1 MLESMRNQAQSWIAK
16 LILGGIVLSF
26 ALWGVGDYFM
36 GNQVENVAE
45 VDGKPITDS
54 AFYQAYERQLN
65 AYRSMLGK
73 QFSKELVEQLGIK
86 EETVQTLVN
95 RRLMLEEAQNL
106 GLAAPEAALMAS
118 LQSDPAFQSADG
130 FDINRYRVITRN
142 MGFRTTRD
150 YEDEQRLNLMVN
162 ALQKAVIASA
172 QVSDQEIRDN
182 FNREFEQRVLS
193 AIIVDPANV
202 GKKIKIDDAQA
213 RAYFEA
219 NQQKYRSPLKVKLTA
234 VEISPESFAADM
246 VIETADV
253 EKAYHERIVEF
264 TSPEQRHARHLLIK
278 AAADETSRKAAF
290 DKINTAKARLD
301 AGEDFAAIAK
311 ELSDDSSTA
320 DKGGDLGFFAQG
332 SMLPEFD
339 EAAFDTEKGNVSEPI
354 ETQYGY
360 HLVKVEAIKPGTV
373 TPLKDVYEKLAS
385 DLRKARAVEEAYK
398 LSQDLDNAL
407 GMEDSLKAAATGMDL
422 KAVDIGPISANEAL
436 GQQLLGSDAAL
447 RVKAFSALPG
457 EIVEIQELDDGR
469 FVALEVTERIEPD
482 TLSFA
487 DAAVQVYE
495 DARIAQTEKEAKKI
509 AETIAAKVAETPLEK
524 LAQQYGQPLYISKP
538 VRNNGIGDESDWLT
552 PALLEQ
558 SFKVANKSVLPA
570 PVEVSKGFAVVQ
582 VKDITLPSDNAFEA
596 QKESMRKE
604 VEKSKGSVRFA
615 RWMATIRDNHEIIVH
630 RNILERF

>member
-16 LILGGIVLSF
+16 VILGGIVLSF
-26 ALWGVGDYFM
+26 ALWGVGDYFT
-36 GNQVENVAE
+36 GNQVEYVAE

-73 QFSKELVEQLGIK
+73 QFSKEQAEQLGIK
-86 EETVQTLVN
+86 EETIQTLIN
-95 RRLMLEEAQNL
+95 RRLMLEEAQKL
-106 GLAAPEAALMAS
+106 GLTAPEAALMAS
-118 LQSDPAFQSADG
+118 LQADPAFQSPDG
-130 FDINRYRVITRN
+130 FDVNRYKIITRN
-142 MGFRTTRD
+142 MGYRTTRD

-162 ALQKAVIASA
+162 ALQKAIIASA
-172 QVSDQEIRDN
+172 QVNNQEIRDS

-193 AIIVDPANV
+193 AIIVDPASI
-202 GKKIKIDDAQA
+202 GKKIKINDEQA

-234 VEISPESFAADM
+234 AEISPESFAADM
-246 VIETADV
+246 AIETADV
-253 EKAYHERIVEF
+253 EKAYNERIAEF
-264 TSPEQRHARHLLIK
+264 TTPEQRQARHLLIK
-278 AAADETSRKAAF
+278 AGSDEAARKAAL
-290 DKINTAKARLD
+290 DKINAAKARLD
-301 AGEDFAAIAK
+301 GGEDFGAVAK

-320 DKGGDLGFFAQG
+320 DKGGDLGFFVQG

-339 EAAFDTEKGNVSEPI
+339 EAAFNTDKGKVSNPI

-360 HLVKVEAIKPGTV
+360 HLIKIEAIKPATE
-373 TPLKDVYEKLAS
+373 TTLKEVYEKLAS
-385 DLRKARAVEEAYK
+385 DIRKARATEEAYK
-398 LSQDLDNAL
+398 VSQDLDNAL

-422 KAVDIGPISANEAL
+422 KAADIGPISANEAL
-436 GQQLLGSDAAL
+436 GHQLLGSDAAL

-469 FVALEVTERIEPD
+469 FVALEVTERVEPD

-495 DARIAQTEKEAKKI
+495 DARIAQAESEARKI
-509 AETIAAKVAETPLEK
+509 AEAITAKVAETPLEK

-552 PALLEQ
+552 PGLLEQ
-558 SFKVANKSVLPA
+558 SFKIGNKSVLPA

-582 VKDITLPSDNAFEA
+582 VKNIIAPSDSEFET
-596 QKESMRKE
+596 QKEPMRVE

-615 RWMATIRDNHEIIVH
+615 RWMATVRDNHDIIVH

>member
-1 MLESMRNQAQSWIAK
+1 MRNQAQSWIAK
-16 LILGGIVLSF
+16 VILGGIVLSF
-26 ALWGVGDYFM
+26 ALWGVGDYFT
-36 GNQVENVAE
+36 GNQVEYVAE

-54 AFYQAYERQLN
+54 AFSQAYERQLN

-73 QFSKELVEQLGIK
+73 QFSKELAEQLGIK
-86 EETVQTLVN
+86 EETVQTLIN
-95 RRLMLEEAQNL
+95 RRLMLNEAQKL
-106 GLAAPEAALMAS
+106 GLTAPEAALMAS
-118 LQSDPAFQSADG
+118 LQADPAFQSPDG
-130 FDINRYRVITRN
+130 FDVNRYKIITRN

-162 ALQKAVIASA
+162 ALQKAIIASA
-172 QVSDQEIRDN
+172 QVNNQDIRDN

-193 AIIVDPANV
+193 AIIVDPASI
-202 GKKIKIDDAQA
+202 GKKIKINDEQA

-219 NQQKYRSPLKVKLTA
+219 HQQKYRSPLKVKLTA

-246 VIETADV
+246 AIETADV
-253 EKAYHERIVEF
+253 EKAYNERIAEF
-264 TSPEQRHARHLLIK
+264 TTPEQRQARHLLIK
-278 AAADETSRKAAF
+278 AGADEAARKTAF
-290 DKINTAKARLD
+290 DEINAAKARID
-301 AGEDFAAIAK
+301 AGEDFVAVAK

-339 EAAFDTEKGNVSEPI
+339 EAAFSTDKGKVSDPI

-360 HLVKVEAIKPGTV
+360 HLIKVEAIKPATE
-373 TPLKDVYEKLAS
+373 TALKDVYENLAS
-385 DLRKARAVEEAYK
+385 DIRKARATEEAYK
-398 LSQDLDNAL
+398 VSQDLDNAL

-436 GQQLLGSDAAL
+436 GHQLLGSDAAL
-447 RVKAFSALPG
+447 RVKTFSALPG

-469 FVALEVTERIEPD
+469 FVALEVTERVEPD

-495 DARIAQTEKEAKKI
+495 DARIAQAETEARKI
-509 AETIAAKVAETPLEK
+509 AEEITAKAAETPLEK

-538 VRNNGIGDESDWLT
+538 VRNSGVGDASDWLT
-552 PALLEQ
+552 PGLLEQ
-558 SFKVANKSVLPA
+558 SFKIANKSVLSA

-582 VKDITLPSDNAFEA
+582 VKNIIAPSDDAFET
-596 QKESMRKE
+596 QKELMRVE

-615 RWMATIRDNHEIIVH
+615 RWMATVRDNHDIIVH

>member
-1 MLESMRNQAQSWIAK
+1 
-16 LILGGIVLSF
+16 
-26 ALWGVGDYFM
+26 
-36 GNQVENVAE
+36 
-45 VDGKPITDS
+45 
-54 AFYQAYERQLN
+54 
-65 AYRSMLGK
+65 
-73 QFSKELVEQLGIK
+73 
-86 EETVQTLVN
+86 
-95 RRLMLEEAQNL
+95 
-106 GLAAPEAALMAS
+106 MAS

-162 ALQKAVIASA
+162 ALQKAIITSA

-182 FNREFEQRVLS
+182 YNREFEQRVLS
-193 AIIVDPANV
+193 AIIVSPANV
-202 GKKIKIDDAQA
+202 GKKIKIDDEQA

-246 VIETADV
+246 AIETADV
-253 EKAYHERIVEF
+253 EKAYRERIVEF
-264 TSPEQRHARHLLIK
+264 TTPEQRQARHLLIK
-278 AAADETSRKAAF
+278 AAADDASRKVAF
-290 DKINTAKARLD
+290 DKVNAAKARLD
-301 AGEDFAAIAK
+301 AGEAFAAVAK

-320 DKGGDLGFFAQG
+320 TKGGDLGFFAQG

-339 EAAFDTEKGNVSEPI
+339 EAAFGTEKGKVSEPI

-360 HLVKVEAIKPGTV
+360 HLIKVEAIKPATE
-373 TPLKDVYEKLAS
+373 TALKEVYEKLAS
-385 DLRKARAVEEAYK
+385 NIRKARAAEEAYK
-398 LSQDLDNAL
+398 VSQDLDNAL
-407 GMEDSLKAAATGMDL
+407 GMEDSLKAAATGVGL
-422 KAVDIGPISANEAL
+422 KAVDIGPISANEVL
-436 GQQLLGSDAAL
+436 GHQLLGSDAAL
-447 RVKAFSALPG
+447 RVKTFSALPG

-487 DAAVQVYE
+487 DAAVKVYE
-495 DARIAQTEKEAKKI
+495 DARIAQTKKEARKI

-538 VRNNGIGDESDWLT
+538 VRNSGTGDESDWLT

-558 SFKVANKSVLPA
+558 SFKASNKSVLPA

-582 VKDITLPSDNAFEA
+582 VKDIIAPSDDEFET
-596 QKESMRKE
+596 QKKSMRTE
-604 VEKSKGSVRFA
+604 VEKSKGAVQFA

>member
-1 MLESMRNQAQSWIAK
+1 MRNQAQSWIAK

-26 ALWGVGDYFM
+26 ALWGVGDYFT

-73 QFSKELVEQLGIK
+73 QFSKELAEQLGVK

-106 GLAAPEAALMAS
+106 GLAAPEAALMAN

-162 ALQKAVIASA
+162 ALQKAIISSA

-182 FNREFEQRVLS
+182 FNREFEKRVLS
-193 AIIVDPANV
+193 AIIVDPANA
-202 GKKIKIDDAQA
+202 GKNIKINDKQA
-213 RAYFEA
+213 RTYFEA

-253 EKAYHERIVEF
+253 EKAYHDRVVEF

-278 AAADETSRKAAF
+278 AAADDASRKIAF
-290 DKINTAKARLD
+290 DKVNAAKARLD
-301 AGEDFAAIAK
+301 AGEDFAAVAK

-320 DKGGDLGFFAQG
+320 NKGGDLGFFAQG

-339 EAAFDTEKGNVSEPI
+339 EAAFGTEKGKVSKPI

-360 HLVKVEAIKPGTV
+360 HLVKVEAIKAGTV

-509 AETIAAKVAETPLEK
+509 AETIAAKVSETPLEK

-582 VKDITLPSDNAFEA
+582 VKNITSPSDSEFEA
-596 QKESMRKE
+596 QKESMRME

>member
-16 LILGGIVLSF
+16 VILGGIVLSF
-26 ALWGVGDYFM
+26 ALWGVGDYFT
-36 GNQVENVAE
+36 GNQVEYVAE

-54 AFYQAYERQLN
+54 AFSQAYERQLN

-73 QFSKELVEQLGIK
+73 QFSKELAEQLGIK
-86 EETVQTLVN
+86 EETVQTLIN
-95 RRLMLEEAQNL
+95 RRLMLNEAQKL
-106 GLAAPEAALMAS
+106 GLTAPEAALMAS
-118 LQSDPAFQSADG
+118 LQADPAFQSPDG
-130 FDINRYRVITRN
+130 FDVNRYKIITRN

-162 ALQKAVIASA
+162 ALQKAIIASA
-172 QVSDQEIRDN
+172 QVNNQDIRDN

-193 AIIVDPANV
+193 AIIVDPASI
-202 GKKIKIDDAQA
+202 GKKIKINDEQA

-219 NQQKYRSPLKVKLTA
+219 HQQKYRSPLKVKLTA

-246 VIETADV
+246 AIETADV
-253 EKAYHERIVEF
+253 EKAYNERIAEF
-264 TSPEQRHARHLLIK
+264 TTPEQRQARHLLIK
-278 AAADETSRKAAF
+278 AGADEAARKTAF
-290 DKINTAKARLD
+290 DKINAAKARLD
-301 AGEDFAAIAK
+301 AGEDFVAVAK

-339 EAAFDTEKGNVSEPI
+339 EAAFSTDKGKVSDPI

-360 HLVKVEAIKPGTV
+360 HLIKVEAIKPATE
-373 TPLKDVYEKLAS
+373 TALKDVYENLAS
-385 DLRKARAVEEAYK
+385 DIRKARATEEAYK
-398 LSQDLDNAL
+398 VSQDLDNAL

-436 GQQLLGSDAAL
+436 GHQLLGSDAAL
-447 RVKAFSALPG
+447 RVKTFSALPG

-469 FVALEVTERIEPD
+469 FVALEVTERVEPD

-495 DARIAQTEKEAKKI
+495 DARIAQAETEARKI
-509 AETIAAKVAETPLEK
+509 AEEITAKAAETPLEK

-538 VRNNGIGDESDWLT
+538 VRNSGVGDASDWLT
-552 PALLEQ
+552 PGLLEQ
-558 SFKVANKSVLPA
+558 SFKIANKSVLSA

-582 VKDITLPSDNAFEA
+582 VKNIIAPSDDAFET
-596 QKESMRKE
+596 QKELMRVE

-615 RWMATIRDNHEIIVH
+615 RWMATVRDNHDIIVH